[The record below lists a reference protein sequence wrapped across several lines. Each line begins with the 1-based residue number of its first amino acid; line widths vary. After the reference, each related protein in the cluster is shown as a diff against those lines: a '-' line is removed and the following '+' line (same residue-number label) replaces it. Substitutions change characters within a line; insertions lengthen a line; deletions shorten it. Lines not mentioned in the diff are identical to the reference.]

1 MFYVQDGD
9 PSMATLGVG
18 VPRFGRG
25 SFVGV
30 MGIARYGYGDFT
42 IKQVMYIE
50 FKQEKKDI
58 LMELNPGFTKNGGIR
73 NKN

>member
-42 IKQVMYIE
+42 INITITMIK
-50 FKQEKKDI
+50 
-58 LMELNPGFTKNGGIR
+58 
-73 NKN
+73 